1 MKKTHKPKNVL
12 QFKVPEKSVP
22 ANLPS
27 VEWLKELQE
36 TLKQQSEATI
46 ALVKLTTDAAQ
57 QIHRYTERVI
67 SVMELFTDAER
78 MAGYVSWGRGIKII
92 TGLQRPDRGN
102 PAFEWLMEQ
111 VFIER
116 CMESGEDIPGKRA
129 KGNTD
134 ILLAPDPDEICGYY
148 AEDGNYDS
156 FTIDAVLGWRQ
167 EYRKRR
173 KKDFDAIGGQNPPKA
188 AKKPGRK
195 RQVPARGKRYQKKSA
210 EQSGRNPTAGG
221 QQK

>member
-1 MKKTHKPKNVL
+1 MTKQQSPKNVIPMTATRK
-12 QFKVPEKSVP
+12 QAP
-22 ANLPS
+22 ADLPS
-27 VEWLKELQE
+27 AQWLKELQE
-36 TLKQQSEATI
+36 TLKQQSEAAI

-78 MAGYVSWGRGIKII
+78 IAGYVSWGRGIKII

-111 VFIER
+111 VFIDR
-116 CMESGEDIPGKRA
+116 CRESGEDIPDKKA
-129 KGNTD
+129 KGNAD
-134 ILLAPDPDEICGYY
+134 LLLAPDPDEICGYY

-173 KKDFDAIGGQNPPKA
+173 KKDFDELGGQNPPKA
-188 AKKPGRK
+188 AKKPGPK
-195 RQVPARGKRYQKKSA
+195 RQVPARGKRYKSKSA
-210 EQSGRNPTAGG
+210 E
-221 QQK
+221 